1 MPALMTTIKRGLQ
14 SPSQQEREVPS
25 DFLKSKKT
33 VEAASLSG
41 PRVYSTDLLANH
53 LVLTDVDGSVREAA
67 RALKIKILTKG
78 VVVLNSS
85 HLMDPLGAALVAR
98 HPDLLTGDGLL
109 PAFRVG
115 DSTFKVP
122 RAESLPSYEA
132 VGLGEKELADHL
144 SFLERHVSQVMP
156 WEIADVGEQFRQ
168 RLIGGLSADKSAITT
183 FLLGVQD
190 GEQWRDKLIGSFAD
204 LEMGR
209 DRHLQEFVA
218 ELPGQIRERVD
229 AYCQATYHLVG
240 TTVVN
245 CETGTD
251 LSAMSSF
258 KAESLVLANRDSSAK
273 ALTEEA
279 IFLRAFLGHALELIQ
294 CALTPTAVIDA
305 MSFADVHKV
314 SEALRERGFQ
324 AKYDELLA
332 AAVKAATSTDAV
344 ATMEEIDFNL
354 VAETSRDI
362 ARSFQDYLDNEVG
375 KYRPAEIDLIAGDA
389 LRAGA
394 DLGLDLVQMVPGVG
408 SAVAVVKGGLNFAK
422 SAGLSARAFALNNDS
437 ERAYRAANER
447 RQEEFRAVVHRLGV
461 SDKKRSELIDA
472 ASALADIHHIRTR
485 RA

>member
-1 MPALMTTIKRGLQ
+1 MP
-14 SPSQQEREVPS
+14 SN
-25 DFLKSKKT
+25 FLNDKKT
-33 VEAASLSG
+33 VTASSLSG

-85 HLMDPLGAALVAR
+85 HLMDPLGAALVVR
-98 HPDLLTGDGLL
+98 NPDLLSGEGLL

-115 DSTFKVP
+115 DTTFKVP
-122 RAESLPSYEA
+122 LEESLPSYAA

-144 SFLERHVSQVMP
+144 SFLERNVSQVMP
-156 WEIADVGEQFRQ
+156 WEIAGVGEQYRQ
-168 RLIGGLSADKSAITT
+168 RLIDGLSADKSAIAT
-183 FLLGVQD
+183 FLLSLRE
-190 GEQWRDKLIGSFAD
+190 GERWRDGLIKGFAD

-218 ELPGQIRERVD
+218 ELPDGIRQRVD
-229 AYCQATYHLVG
+229 AYCQATYHLIG

-251 LSAMSSF
+251 LSAMSGF

-273 ALTEEA
+273 AITEEA

-294 CALTPTAVIDA
+294 CSLTPTAVIDA

-314 SEALRERGFQ
+314 SEALRARGFQ

-354 VAETSRDI
+354 VATLSRDI
-362 ARSFQDYLDNEVG
+362 ARSFQEYLDNEVG
-375 KYRPAEIDLIAGDA
+375 KYRPAEVDLLAGDA

-394 DLGLDLVQMVPGVG
+394 DLGLDLAQMIPGLGGVI
-408 SAVAVVKGGLNFAK
+408 SLVKGGLNFAK
-422 SAGLSARAFALNNDS
+422 SAGLSARGLALNSDS

-447 RQEEFRAVVHRLGV
+447 RQEEFRAVVHRLGI
-461 SDKKRSELIDA
+461 SEKKRSELIDA

>member
-1 MPALMTTIKRGLQ
+1 M
-14 SPSQQEREVPS
+14 PS
-25 DFLKSKKT
+25 DFLKGRKT
-33 VEAASLSG
+33 VAAASLSG

-53 LVLTDVDGSVREAA
+53 LVPADVEGSVREAA

-78 VVVLNSS
+78 MVVLNSS
-85 HLMDPLGAALVAR
+85 HLMDPLGAALVVR
-98 HPDLLTGDGLL
+98 NPDLLSGGGLL

-115 DSTFKVP
+115 DATFKVP
-122 RAESLPSYEA
+122 LEENLPSYAA

-144 SFLERHVSQVMP
+144 SFLERNVSQVMP
-156 WEIADVGEQFRQ
+156 WEIAGVGEQYRQ
-168 RLIGGLSADKSAITT
+168 RLIDGLSADKSAIAT
-183 FLLGVQD
+183 FLLGDRD
-190 GEQWRDKLIGSFAD
+190 GDEWRDRLIKGFAD

-218 ELPGQIRERVD
+218 ELPGNIRERVD

-258 KAESLVLANRDSSAK
+258 KAESLVLANRDSSAN
-273 ALTEEA
+273 ALTEEG

-294 CALTPTAVIDA
+294 CSLTPTAVIDA

-332 AAVKAATSTDAV
+332 SAVKAATSTDAV
-344 ATMEEIDFNL
+344 ATLEEIDFNV
-354 VAETSRDI
+354 VAGLSRDI
-362 ARSFQDYLDNEVG
+362 ARSFQEYLDNEFP
-375 KYRPAEIDLIAGDA
+375 KYRPAEVDLLAGDA

-394 DLGLDLVQMVPGVG
+394 DVGLDLAQTIPGVG
-408 SAVAVVKGGLNFAK
+408 NAISIVKGGLNFAK
-422 SAGLSARAFALNNDS
+422 SAGLAARGLALNRDS
-437 ERAYRAANER
+437 ERAFHAASER
-447 RQEEFRAVVHRLGV
+447 RQEEFRRVVHRLGI
-461 SDKKRSELIDA
+461 SDKKRSELMDA